1 MIPPGTNSERTRRLL
16 LRTILRQV
24 SRSFYLTLTVLPHS
38 IRDQLG
44 LAYLFARA
52 ADTIADT
59 DVIERARRLALL
71 LEFRAQFRDPDRV
84 DRGAIRAI
92 QAALAPHQGDSWE
105 RRLMDS
111 LEACFRIY
119 GELPAPD
126 RAHLCRLMGTLTKGM
141 EMDLIR
147 FPGQSAADLEALSS
161 LEELDLYTYYVAG
174 CVGEYW
180 TEVVCTHRPALA
192 AWNRTEMAK
201 LGVRFGKGLQLT
213 NVLKDV
219 ARDLQRG
226 RCYFPADLLKEAG
239 LEPRDL
245 LRQEALA
252 ALQPVLRRLSMAA
265 IGHLDQGWVY
275 TLLIPRRELRLR
287 LACMWPILFAG
298 ATLARVRRSSTLL
311 DPDTIVKISKREV
324 YRILALTTLSGSCA
338 YVGTAYWGMLR
349 KRVG

>member
-1 MIPPGTNSERTRRLL
+1 VIVPKRHSERGRRLL
-16 LRTILRQV
+16 LRTILKQV

-52 ADTIADT
+52 ADSIADT
-59 DVIERARRLALL
+59 DVIERSRRLELL
-71 LEFRAQFRDPDRV
+71 IEFRAQFREPDRV
-84 DRGAIRAI
+84 DWGAVRAI
-92 QAALAPHQGDSWE
+92 QTALAPHQGDSWE
-105 RRLMDS
+105 RRLMNS

-119 GELPAPD
+119 GEFSASD
-126 RAHLCRLMGTLTKGM
+126 RTNLCRLMGTLTKGM

-147 FPGQSAADLEALSS
+147 FPGQSAAELEAFSS
-161 LEELDLYTYYVAG
+161 LEDLELYTYYVAG

-180 TEVVCTHRPALA
+180 TEVVCMHRPALA

-201 LGVRFGKGLQLT
+201 LGIRFGKGLQLT

-226 RCYFPADLLKEAG
+226 RCYLPADLLKEAG

-245 LRQEALA
+245 LRRESLPALKPVLHRLSAA
-252 ALQPVLRRLSMAA
+252 AL
-265 IGHLDQGWVY
+265 GHLDQGWVY
-275 TLLIPRRELRLR
+275 TLLIPRREFRLR
-287 LACMWPILFAG
+287 LACTWPILFAG
-298 ATLARVRRSSTLL
+298 GTLDRVVRSPALL
-311 DPDTIVKISKREV
+311 DPDTIVKIPKREV
-324 YRILALTTLSGSCA
+324 YRVLALTTLSGGCA

-349 KRVG
+349 KRVV